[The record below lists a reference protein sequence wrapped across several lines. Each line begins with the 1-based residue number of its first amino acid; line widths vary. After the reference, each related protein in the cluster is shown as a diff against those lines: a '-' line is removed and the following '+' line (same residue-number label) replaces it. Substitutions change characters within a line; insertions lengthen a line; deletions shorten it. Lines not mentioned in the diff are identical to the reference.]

1 MYDTPDCLQNICVEF
16 ITQNVTSVFSV
27 VEDRSTFKYV
37 FKDSSSCLPSSVTE
51 LLFACLDQKI
61 LTDKLLTI
69 FDPDF
74 TRLRRVHITDAS
86 NISSKGLR
94 VLRSHKITE
103 LVAVKSTNITVN
115 DIVGCL
121 GDWTLQNL
129 RLLNV
134 SQSTFGNNEKVRV
147 VIALSKLKSLRCLDV
162 SFTEFNSQGLQII
175 ATDLPCLESLNIS
188 GTIVSD
194 IWPLKRCKDRLKYL
208 NMYNL
213 KASNPKEALAVIAK
227 LHMLQHLDISEDNDE
242 PLILRSGDADAE
254 ADSDINSSDFLE
266 ALNQLPMLVSLDLS
280 GRTGLDAIQ
289 LK

>member
-1 MYDTPDCLQNICVEF
+1 MYESPDSLQNICVEF
-16 ITQNVTSVFSV
+16 ITQNVSSVFSV
-27 VEDRSTFKYV
+27 VADSSTLKYV
-37 FKDSSSCLPSSVTE
+37 FKDSYSCLPSSVTE
-51 LLFACLDQKI
+51 LLFAALDEKV

-69 FDPDF
+69 FDPNF
-74 TRLRRVHITDAS
+74 TRLRQVHITDAS
-86 NISSKGLR
+86 KISSKGLR

-103 LVAVKSTNITVN
+103 LIAVKSTNITVN

-147 VIALSKLKSLRCLDV
+147 VIALSKLKSLKCLDV

-213 KASNPKEALAVIAK
+213 KASNPKEALGVIAK
-227 LHMLQHLDISEDNDE
+227 LHKLQHLDISEDNE
-242 PLILRSGDADAE
+242 ETLVFQNADAE

-266 ALNQLPMLVSLDLS
+266 ALSQLPMLVSLDLS
-280 GRTGLDAIQ
+280 GRTGLEAGR

>member
-1 MYDTPDCLQNICVEF
+1 MFDSPDSLANICVEF
-16 ITQNVTSVFSV
+16 ITQNVNSVFSLV
-27 VEDRSTFKYV
+27 QENNTYKYV
-37 FKDSSSCLPSSVTE
+37 FKDSSTCLPSSVSE
-51 LLFACLDQKI
+51 PLFASLDEKT

-69 FDPDF
+69 FDPSV
-74 TRLRRVHITDAS
+74 TRLRRVHISNAS
-86 NISSKGLR
+86 KISSKGLR
-94 VLRSHKITE
+94 ILRSHKITE

-115 DIVGCL
+115 DIIGCL

-147 VIALSKLKSLRCLDV
+147 VIALSKLKSLKCLDV

-175 ATDLPCLESLNIS
+175 TTDLPCLESLNIS

-194 IWPLKRCKDRLKYL
+194 IWPLKKCKDRLKYL
-208 NMYNL
+208 NMYNV
-213 KASNPKEALAVIAK
+213 KATNPKEALGVIAK

-242 PLILRSGDADAE
+242 IFQNAGEAEGDSGV
-254 ADSDINSSDFLE
+254 NCSDFLE
-266 ALNQLPMLVSLDLS
+266 ALCQLPNLVSLDLS
-280 GRTGLDAIQ
+280 GRAGFEANQ